1 MHDSIEVI
9 LPARDEAAALPLV
22 LAALPPGFVPLVVDN
37 GSTDG
42 TADVAQGLGARVV
55 REPVPGFGSACFA
68 GLSAA
73 RTDIVAFMDADD
85 SFNPADLPRVAAA
98 VVSGRADLVLGARR
112 PGSAGWP
119 GHARVANRVLVR
131 LLRRRVGIR
140 LRDLGPMRV
149 ARRSALLDLDLR
161 DRRSGWPLEMVIR
174 AHRAGWR
181 IEEVDV
187 DYRPRVGRSKV
198 TGTVRGTVTAVA
210 DMSRL
215 LA

>member
-1 MHDSIEVI
+1 MEVI

>member
-1 MHDSIEVI
+1 MEVI

-119 GHARVANRVLVR
+119 GHARVANRVLVG
-131 LLRRRVGIR
+131 LLRRRAGIR

>member
-42 TADVAQGLGARVV
+42 TADVARGLGARVV

>member
-1 MHDSIEVI
+1 VHDSIEVI

-42 TADVAQGLGARVV
+42 TADVARGLGARVV

>member
-1 MHDSIEVI
+1 MEVI

-42 TADVAQGLGARVV
+42 TADVARGLGARVV